1 MGYGSQD
8 HKELDMAEVT
18 ACTHALQINNVV
30 IVSGEQ

>member
-30 IVSGEQ
+30 IVSDEQ